1 MPRHKHM
8 QRPAEERELRQ
19 KLEIQMQK
27 PVSVN
32 WELLFGGSKRQGV
45 GTELIASRRGKKQL
59 GMQVSAS

>member
-32 WELLFGGSKRQGV
+32 WELLFGGRKCQEV
-45 GTELIASRRGKKQL
+45 GMELIASRRGKKQL